1 MTPFPYKRVVVVG
14 VTSAG
19 KSTLAEK
26 LAQRFDLSYVELDAL
41 YWEPNWQGAPLE
53 VFRARVEKAVEAERW
68 IVAGNYHIV
77 RDLIWPKAEAIIWLD
92 YPLLIV
98 LRQLTRRTFKRWWTR
113 ELLWG
118 TNREPL
124 WVHFKLWSTDSLF
137 HWLFKT
143 YWRRKRE
150 IPMLLSQPDYQ
161 HLTLI
166 RPKHP
171 GETEAWLEGLATHE
185 HTISPETT
193 R

>member
-19 KSTLAEK
+19 KSSLAER
-26 LAQRFDLSYVELDAL
+26 LAQRFDLNYVELDAL
-41 YWEPNWQGAPLE
+41 YWEPDWQGAPLE
-53 VFRARVEKAVEAERW
+53 VFRARVEKAMEAERW

-77 RDLIWPKAEAIIWLD
+77 RDLIWPKAEVVIWLD
-92 YPLLIV
+92 YPLLTV

-118 TNREPL
+118 TNHERL
-124 WVHFKLWSTDSLF
+124 WVHSKLWSADSLY

-150 IPMLLSQPDYQ
+150 TPLLLSQPAHR
-161 HLTLI
+161 HLTFI
-166 RPKHP
+166 RLSHP
-171 GETEAWLEGLATHE
+171 GETQEWLERL
-185 HTISPETT
+185 
-193 R
+193 